1 MIVSRI
7 IAMKRNTT
15 TLYISIQKNLITDD
29 EFSKKS
35 LLQKEI
41 NKMKENLRN
50 TENRAEKWI

>member
-1 MIVSRI
+1 
-7 IAMKRNTT
+7 MKRNTT